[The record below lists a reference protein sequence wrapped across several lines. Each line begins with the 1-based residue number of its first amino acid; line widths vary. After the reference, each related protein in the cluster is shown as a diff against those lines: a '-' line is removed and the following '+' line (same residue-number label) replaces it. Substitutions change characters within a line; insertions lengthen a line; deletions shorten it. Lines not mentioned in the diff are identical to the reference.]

1 MIDNNNTRCY
11 IIIKG
16 GDYMIEQLTQLI
28 SSVGFPITM
37 CVYFMVSMNNT
48 MKEVKETNNKLIDKL
63 EILINMKEG
72 VTHD

>member
-1 MIDNNNTRCY
+1 
-11 IIIKG
+11 
-16 GDYMIEQLTQLI
+16 MIEQLTQLI
-28 SSVGFPITM
+28 SSVGFPIAM

-72 VTHD
+72 VEHD